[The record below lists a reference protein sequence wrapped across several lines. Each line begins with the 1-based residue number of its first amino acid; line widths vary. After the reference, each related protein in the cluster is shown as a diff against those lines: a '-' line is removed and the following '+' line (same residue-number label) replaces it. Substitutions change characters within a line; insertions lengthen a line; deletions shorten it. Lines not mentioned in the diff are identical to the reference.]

1 MKKNNNLIAISGKIG
16 SGKDTVGKIIQYLV
30 GENKYDKEEWYESL
44 EDFCK
49 DTPGENSFDSGFK
62 IKKFADKLK
71 DIVCLLLSC
80 TREQLEDQEFKEKE
94 LGEEW
99 WKYEQYDKSINEWSN
114 TSKNFYDRLNHVK
127 NAKFRIIKLTPRL
140 LLQLLGTECGR
151 EIIHPNIWI
160 NSLMSDYKAISGY
173 MSSDMTLGA
182 IFYGEDGNVTE
193 RVVGNKVPGTAKD
206 TRIFPKWIITDLRF
220 PNEYDAIKDNGGIT
234 VRITR
239 NNSAESQSTHE
250 SETALDNYK
259 THDYEITNDGSLH
272 DLYLSANTFYVTFI
286 NTKYND

>member
-1 MKKNNNLIAISGKIG
+1 MLIGVSGKIG
-16 SGKDTVGKIIQYLV
+16 SGKDTFGKMLEYLHHKHL
-30 GENKYDKEEWYESL
+30 NKIPLISVTEFLDSYDDVYTN
-44 EDFCK
+44 EDYNNTNGLF
-49 DTPGENSFDSGFK
+49 T

-71 DIVCLLLSC
+71 DVVCLLINCS
-80 TREQLEDQEFKEKE
+80 RKELENHEFKNKP
-94 LGEEW
+94 LGEDW
-99 WKYEQYDKSINEWSN
+99 IHYRYADGFTKDHNGNTSMLSKSCSKDKYEEEFKINWS
-114 TSKNFYDRLNHVK
+114 TAYKTV
-127 NAKFRIIKLTPRL
+127 LTPRI

-151 EIIHPNIWI
+151 QIIHPNIWI
-160 NSLMSDYKAISGY
+160 NSLMSTYKESYKNNRYYANKNVFNVSE
-173 MSSDMTLGA
+173 
-182 IFYGEDGNVTE
+182 EDEVN
-193 RVVGNKVPGTAKD
+193 NPAMY
-206 TRIFPKWIITDLRF
+206 PNWIVTDLRF